1 MSQSL
6 AAGAGGSAAANDGS
20 DVPAKAGFWALTL
33 GCIGIVYG
41 DIGTSPLYAL
51 RESVLAA
58 AGPGHAVSEP
68 VVLGILS
75 LIIWALLLV
84 VTAKYV
90 LILLRADNH
99 GEGGTLALMALASRA
114 LAGSRGGAIVILLGI
129 ISGALFYGD
138 AIITPALSVLSAV
151 EGLKVATPAFD
162 EFVVPIT
169 VVILIFLFAA
179 QSRGTAKVAALF
191 GPITVIWFIAIAVAG
206 LWHIGQNFNVLLS
219 FNPYYGIYFLLHH
232 GIIACYTLGAV
243 FLVVTG
249 AEALYADL
257 GHFGRSPI
265 RFAWLVVVLPAL
277 LINYLGQGALVLA
290 DPKAIEN
297 PFFLLYPQW
306 ALLPMVLL
314 ATAAT
319 VIASQAVITGAYSL
333 TQQAIQLGLLPR
345 LEIRHTSE
353 SLFGQIYM
361 PRVNTLLLVGVLLL
375 VALFR
380 SSSALASA
388 YGIAVTGTMVVTA
401 MMAIVVIWKVWRWPL
416 FATLALILPFLFIDL
431 TFLSA
436 NLLKIVEGGWMPLA
450 LGLLVMTVMYTWR
463 RGSRLLFEKTRR
475 QEIPLEGLVAK
486 LEKKPP
492 VRVPGTAVF
501 LTSDPASAPTALLHS
516 LKHYKALH
524 EKNVILTIETADTPR
539 VDMAERVRIE
549 PVGETFSRVVL
560 RFGFME
566 TPNVPK
572 ALAIARKLG
581 WQFDIMSTSFFLSR
595 RSLKPAAHSGMPRWQ
610 DRLFIGL
617 TRVANDATD
626 YFQIPTGRV
635 VEVGTQVTV

>member
-1 MSQSL
+1 MTHPIETASR
-6 AAGAGGSAAANDGS
+6 GS
-20 DVPAKAGFWALTL
+20 PAHGDTVEQPVKASFWALTL
-33 GCIGIVYG
+33 GSIGVVYG
-41 DIGTSPLYAL
+41 DIGTSPLYAV

-58 AGPGHAVSEP
+58 VGPGNPANET

-90 LILLRADNH
+90 LILLRADNN
-99 GEGGTLALMALASRA
+99 GEGGTLALMALATRA
-114 LAGSRGGAIVILLGI
+114 IGRRNFFVILLGI
-129 ISGALFYGD
+129 VSGALFYGD

-151 EGLKVATPAFD
+151 EGLKVVAPTFSD
-162 EFVVPIT
+162 YVVPIT
-169 VVILIFLFAA
+169 VAILVALFAV
-179 QSRGTAKVAALF
+179 QSRGTARVAAFF
-191 GPITVIWFIAIAVAG
+191 GPITLVWFAALAASG
-206 LWHIGQNFNVLLS
+206 LWHIAQNPAVLLA
-219 FNPYYGIYFLLHH
+219 FNPYHGVSFLLNH
-232 GIIACYTLGAV
+232 GIIGFFTLGAV

-249 AEALYADL
+249 SEALYADL
-257 GHFGRSPI
+257 GHFGRGPI
-265 RFAWLVVVLPAL
+265 RFAWLTVVLPAL
-277 LINYLGQGALVLA
+277 TINYLGQGALVLA
-290 DPKAIEN
+290 DPKAIDN
-297 PFFLLYPQW
+297 PFFLLFPNW

-333 TQQAIQLGLLPR
+333 TRQAIQLGLLPR

-361 PRVNTLLLVGVLLL
+361 PRVNTLLLIGVLLL
-375 VALFR
+375 VMLFR

-401 MMAIVVIWKVWRWPL
+401 LMAIVVIRKVWGWHL
-416 FATLALILPFLFIDL
+416 VAALALMLPFLLIDL
-431 TFLSA
+431 TFLAA

-450 LGLLVMTVMYTWR
+450 LGAVVMTLMYTWR
-463 RGSRLLFEKTRR
+463 RGSALLVLKTRKL
-475 QEIPLEGLVAK
+475 EIPLDTLVAS

-492 VRVPGTAVF
+492 PRVPGTAVF
-501 LTSDPASAPTALLHS
+501 LTGDPAFAPTALMHS
-516 LKHYKALH
+516 LKHYKVLH

-539 VDMAERVRIE
+539 VPVSERVRIE

-566 TPNVPK
+566 QPNVPK
-572 ALAIARKLG
+572 ALAIARKHG

-595 RSLKPAAHSGMPRWQ
+595 RLLRPAAKSGMPGWQ
-610 DRLFIGL
+610 DRLFIAL
-617 TRVANDATD
+617 TRQANDATD

-635 VEVGTQVTV
+635 VEVGTQISV

>member
-1 MSQSL
+1 MSSSR
-6 AAGAGGSAAANDGS
+6 AATPGGSITATGIG
-20 DVPAKAGFWALTL
+20 DVPIKVGFWALTL
-33 GCIGIVYG
+33 GSIGVVYG
-41 DIGTSPLYAL
+41 DIGTSPLYAF

-58 AGPGHAVSEP
+58 VGPGKPASEA

-75 LIIWALLLV
+75 LIIWALLV
-84 VTAKYV
+84 IVTAKYV
-90 LILLRADNH
+90 VILLRADNN
-99 GEGGTLALMALASRA
+99 GEGGTLALMALAYRA
-114 LAGSRGGAIVILLGI
+114 IGRHGTAIILLGI
-129 ISGALFYGD
+129 VSGALFYGD

-151 EGLKVATPAFD
+151 EGLKVVTPAFD
-162 EFVVPIT
+162 PYVVPIT
-169 VVILIFLFAA
+169 VVILIVLFSV
-179 QSRGTAKVAALF
+179 QSHGTAKVASWF
-191 GPITVIWFIAIAVAG
+191 GPIMLFWFIAIAVPG
-206 LWHIGQNFNVLLS
+206 LWHVARNPSVL
-219 FNPYYGIYFLLHH
+219 FAINPYHGVNFLLHH
-232 GIIACYTLGAV
+232 GIIGFFTLGAV

-257 GHFGRSPI
+257 GHFGASPI
-265 RFAWLVVVLPAL
+265 RFAWLVVALPAL
-277 LINYLGQGALVLA
+277 IVNYLGQGALVLA
-290 DPKAIEN
+290 DPKAVEN
-297 PFFLLYPQW
+297 PFFLLYPDW

-333 TQQAIQLGLLPR
+333 TRQAIQLGLLPR

-361 PRVNTLLLVGVLLL
+361 PRVNTLLLFGVLLL

-401 MMAIVVIWKVWRWPL
+401 MMAFIVIWRVWKWPP
-416 FATLALILPFLFIDL
+416 AAAAALIVPFLFIDL

-436 NLLKIVEGGWMPLA
+436 NLLKVVEGGWMPLA
-450 LGLLVMTVMYTWR
+450 LGALIMSIMYTWR
-463 RGSRLLFEKTRR
+463 RGSRLLTDKTRR
-475 QEIPLEGLVAK
+475 LETPLESLVAS

-492 VRVPGTAVF
+492 ARVPGTAVF
-501 LTSDPASAPTALLHS
+501 LTSDPSSAPTALLHS
-516 LKHYKALH
+516 LKHYKVLH

-539 VDMAERVRIE
+539 VDAAERVRIE
-549 PVGETFSRVVL
+549 PVGKTFSRVVL

-581 WQFDIMSTSFFLSR
+581 WHFDIMSTSFFLSR
-595 RSLKPAAHSGMPRWQ
+595 RTLKPAPHSGMPRWQ
-610 DRLFIGL
+610 DRLFIAL

>member
-1 MSQSL
+1 MSHSV
-6 AAGAGGSAAANDGS
+6 AAVPGGATNGADASIK
-20 DVPAKAGFWALTL
+20 VGFWSLTL
-33 GCIGIVYG
+33 GSIGVVYG

-51 RESVLAA
+51 REAVLAA
-58 AGPGHAVSEP
+58 TTPGNPASEP

-75 LIIWALLLV
+75 LIIWALLLI

-90 LILLRADNH
+90 LILLRADNK
-99 GEGGTLALMALASRA
+99 GEGGTLALMALASRS
-114 LAGSRGGAIVILLGI
+114 LVRRGGLVVLLGI

-138 AIITPALSVLSAV
+138 AIITPALSVLSAI
-151 EGLKVATPAFD
+151 EGLKVVTPAFD
-162 EFVVPIT
+162 AYVVPLT
-169 VVILIFLFAA
+169 ALVLVTLFAV
-179 QSRGTAKVAALF
+179 QSRGTASVAAFF
-191 GPITVIWFIAIAVAG
+191 GPIMLFWFATIAAAG
-206 LWHIGQNFNVLLS
+206 IWHIARNVTVLLA
-219 FNPYYGIYFLLHH
+219 FNPWYGVSFLLHH
-232 GIIACYTLGAV
+232 GIVGFYTLGAV

-257 GHFGRSPI
+257 GHFGRAPI
-265 RFAWLVVVLPAL
+265 RIAWLVIVLPAL
-277 LINYLGQGALVLA
+277 VVNYLGQGALVLA
-290 DPKAIEN
+290 NPKSVEN
-297 PFFLLYPQW
+297 PFFLLYPDW

-314 ATAAT
+314 ATVAT

-333 TQQAIQLGLLPR
+333 TRQAIQLGLLPR

-353 SLFGQIYM
+353 ALFGQIYM

-388 YGIAVTGTMVVTA
+388 YGIAVTGTMVVTGL
-401 MMAIVVIWKVWRWPL
+401 MAIVVIRRVWGWPL
-416 FATLALILPFLFIDL
+416 IGALALMLPFVFIDF
-431 TFLSA
+431 TFLAA

-450 LGLLVMTVMYTWR
+450 LGAIVMAVMYTWR

-475 QEIPLEGLVAK
+475 LETSLESLVK
-486 LEKKPP
+486 SLEKKPP
-492 VRVPGTAVF
+492 TRVPGTAVF
-501 LTSDPASAPTALLHS
+501 LTSDPVSAPTALLHS
-516 LKHYKALH
+516 LKHYKVLH
-524 EKNVILTIETADTPR
+524 EKNVILTIETADAPR
-539 VDMAERVRIE
+539 VDPAERVRIE
-549 PVGETFSRVVL
+549 PVGKTFSRVVL

-595 RSLKPAAHSGMPRWQ
+595 RSLRPAADSGLPRWQ

-635 VEVGTQVTV
+635 VEVGTQVTI

>member
-1 MSQSL
+1 MTNSI
-6 AAGAGGSAAANDGS
+6 AATNAGVVSAHDAIEG
-20 DVPAKAGFWALTL
+20 PARIGFWALTL
-33 GCIGIVYG
+33 GSIGVVYG

-51 RESVLAA
+51 REAVLAA
-58 AGPGHAVSEP
+58 TGTGNAASEP

-90 LILLRADNH
+90 LILLRADNK

-114 LAGSRGGAIVILLGI
+114 LVRGGGAVILLGI

-138 AIITPALSVLSAV
+138 AIITPALSVLSAI

-162 EFVVPIT
+162 AYVVPLT
-169 VVILIFLFAA
+169 VIILVLLFAV
-179 QSRGTAKVAALF
+179 QSRGTANVAAFF
-191 GPITVIWFIAIAVAG
+191 GPVTLFWFVTIAAAG
-206 LWHIGQNFNVLLS
+206 IWHIGQYPLVLLA
-219 FNPYYGIYFLLHH
+219 FNPWYGVSFLLHH
-232 GIIACYTLGAV
+232 GIVGFYTLGAV

-257 GHFGRSPI
+257 GHFGRGPI

-277 LINYLGQGALVLA
+277 TLNYLGQGALVLA
-290 DPKAIEN
+290 DPKSIEN
-297 PFFLLYPQW
+297 PFFLLYPEW
-306 ALLPMVLL
+306 ALLPMVVL

-333 TQQAIQLGLLPR
+333 TRQAIQLGLLPR

-353 SLFGQIYM
+353 ALFGQIYM
-361 PRVNTLLLVGVLLL
+361 PRVNTLLLIGVLLL

-401 MMAIVVIWKVWRWPL
+401 TMALLVIWRVWRWPL
-416 FATLALILPFLFIDL
+416 IAAAALIVPFLFIDL

-450 LGLLVMTVMYTWR
+450 LGAVVMAVMYTWR

-475 QEIPLEGLVAK
+475 LETPLESLVK
-486 LEKKPP
+486 SLEKKPP
-492 VRVPGTAVF
+492 ARVPGTAVF
-501 LTSDPASAPTALLHS
+501 LTSDPVSAPTALLHS
-516 LKHYKALH
+516 LKHYKVLH

-539 VDMAERVRIE
+539 VDPAERVRIE
-549 PVGETFSRVVL
+549 PVGKTFSRVVL

-566 TPNVPK
+566 TPNVPR

-635 VEVGTQVTV
+635 VEVGTQVTI

>member
-1 MSQSL
+1 MSHST
-6 AAGAGGSAAANDGS
+6 AAAHGGPIAANGGSEAP
-20 DVPAKAGFWALTL
+20 VRVGFWALTL
-33 GCIGIVYG
+33 GSIGVVYG

-58 AGPGHAVSEP
+58 VGPGNPASEP

-75 LIIWALLLV
+75 LIIWALFLV

-90 LILLRADNH
+90 LILLRADNK
-99 GEGGTLALMALASRA
+99 GEGGTLALMALASRS
-114 LAGSRGGAIVILLGI
+114 LVRRGGIVILLGI

-138 AIITPALSVLSAV
+138 AIITPALSVLSAI
-151 EGLKVATPAFD
+151 EGLKVVTPAFD
-162 EFVVPIT
+162 AYVVPLT
-169 VVILIFLFAA
+169 VLVLVTLFAV
-179 QSRGTAKVAALF
+179 QSRGTANVAAFF
-191 GPITVIWFIAIAVAG
+191 GPVTLFWFATIAAAGIWHVVQNPTVLFA
-206 LWHIGQNFNVLLS
+206 
-219 FNPYYGIYFLLHH
+219 FNPWYGISFLLHH
-232 GIIACYTLGAV
+232 GIVGFYTLGAV

-257 GHFGRSPI
+257 GHFGPGPI

-277 LINYLGQGALVLA
+277 VLNYLGQGALVLGN
-290 DPKAIEN
+290 PKAVEN
-297 PFFLLYPQW
+297 PFFLLYPDW

-333 TQQAIQLGLLPR
+333 TRQAIQLGLLPR

-353 SLFGQIYM
+353 ALFGQIYM
-361 PRVNTLLLVGVLLL
+361 PKVNTLLLLGVLLL

-401 MMAIVVIWKVWRWPL
+401 MMAIVVIWRVWGWSL
-416 FATLALILPFLFIDL
+416 IGALALMLPFLFIDF

-450 LGLLVMTVMYTWR
+450 LGALVMAVMYTWR

-475 QEIPLEGLVAK
+475 LETPLESLVK
-486 LEKKPP
+486 SLEKKPP
-492 VRVPGTAVF
+492 ARVSGTAVF
-501 LTSDPASAPTALLHS
+501 LTSDPVSAPTALLHS
-516 LKHYKALH
+516 LKHYKVLH
-524 EKNVILTIETADTPR
+524 EKNVILTVETADAPR
-539 VDMAERVRIE
+539 VGPSERVRIE
-549 PVGETFSRVVL
+549 PVGKTFLRVVL

-595 RSLKPAAHSGMPRWQ
+595 RLLKPAAHSGMPRWQ
-610 DRLFIGL
+610 DRLFISL

-635 VEVGTQVTV
+635 VEVGTQVMI